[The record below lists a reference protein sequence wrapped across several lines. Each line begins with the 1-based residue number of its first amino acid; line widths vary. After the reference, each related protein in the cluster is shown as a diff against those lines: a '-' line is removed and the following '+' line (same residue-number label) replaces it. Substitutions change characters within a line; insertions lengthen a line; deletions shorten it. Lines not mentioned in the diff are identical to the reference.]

1 MPSKTTKKA
10 ETFEYRAEMKQLLH
24 LIVHSLYTHK
34 EIFLRELVS
43 NASDALNKIQFR
55 LLTDTAVLQPEAARR
70 IDIRGDKNENTLTI
84 TDAGV
89 GMTKDDLVERIG
101 TVAGSGTTAFVEE
114 MQKSGKP
121 IDAHLIGQFGV
132 GFYSAF
138 MVADRVTIETRSSDV
153 DSVGF
158 RWRSDG
164 GGSFTVEEIER
175 GDRGTSVI
183 LHLKDDETEF
193 AETWR
198 LKEIIRKY
206 SNFVDFPIYVDDKQV
221 NTVKALWHRNKDE
234 LKEDELNEFYKFIS
248 NDFDDPLD
256 HLHLH
261 LEGRVSFR
269 SILFVPSRAPAGLF
283 REDYELGLHLY
294 SSNVFVQDDCKNL
307 LPDYLRFIRG
317 VVDTEDLPLN
327 VSREV
332 TQSSPVMVKLQQI
345 ITSKVLG
352 MLTEWAMDDTEKYDT
367 FFKEFGTLFKTGL
380 GSDFTNRDEII
391 ELLRYESTATEA
403 GKTTSLSQYV
413 DRMQSGQK
421 EIFFLLGSDRTSAEN
436 SPNLEYFKSN
446 DLEVLLLIEPVDV
459 FTISNLNK
467 YKDHEIKSIEKAD
480 LNLESESEADETAL
494 SKHAQKK
501 LIERFKSVL
510 GERVEDVV
518 TSKRLVDSAATLVVG
533 KAGVDVQTER
543 MMRMMDRN
551 FTGSKKVLEINPKHE
566 LIQNL
571 SKLRE
576 TSGKDELIEQA
587 ILQLFE
593 GALLLDGALEKP
605 VDYVTR
611 MTQLMEA
618 ATSTN
623 ADLK

>member
-1 MPSKTTKKA
+1 
-10 ETFEYRAEMKQLLH
+10 LLH
-24 LIVHSLYTHK
+24 LIINSLYTHK

-55 LLTDTAVLQPEAARR
+55 LLTDTDVLQPEADRR

-84 TDAGV
+84 TDAGI
-89 GMTKDDLVERIG
+89 GMTKEDLVERIG
-101 TVAGSGTTAFVEE
+101 TVASSGTVSFVEE

-121 IDAHLIGQFGV
+121 IDAQMIGQFGV

-138 MVADRVTIETRSSDV
+138 MVSDRVTIETRASDV
-153 DSVGF
+153 DGTGY
-158 RWRSDG
+158 RWSSDG
-164 GGSFTVEEIER
+164 GGSYTVEQIEKD
-175 GDRGTSVI
+175 DRGTSVI

-206 SNFVDFPIYVDDKQV
+206 SNFVDFPIHVDDEQV
-221 NTVKALWHRNKDE
+221 NTVKALWHRKKDE
-234 LKEDELNEFYKFIS
+234 LNEDELNEFYKFIS
-248 NDFDDPLD
+248 NDFEKPLD

-269 SILFVPSRAPAGLF
+269 AILFVPSRAPVGLF
-283 REDYELGLHLY
+283 REDHEFGLHLY
-294 SSNVFVQDDCKNL
+294 SSNVFIQDDCKSL

-327 VSREV
+327 VSREI
-332 TQSSPVMVKLQQI
+332 TQNSLVMVKLQQI
-345 ITSKVLG
+345 ITGKVLS
-352 MLTEWAMDDTEKYDT
+352 MLTEWALDDSDKYDA

-391 ELLRYESTATEA
+391 ELLRYESTGTDA
-403 GKTTSLSQYV
+403 GKTASLSQYV

-421 EIFFLLGSDRTSAEN
+421 DIFYLLGSDRISAEN

-459 FTISNLNK
+459 FTISSLTK
-467 YKDHEIKSIEKAD
+467 YKDYEIKSIEKAD
-480 LNLESESEADETAL
+480 LDLETESDSDKAGLSE
-494 SKHAQKK
+494 HAENK

-510 GERVEDVV
+510 GDRVEDVV
-518 TSKRLVDSAATLVVG
+518 ASKRLVDSAATLVVG
-533 KAGVDVQTER
+533 KEGMDAQTER
-543 MMRMMDRN
+543 MMRMMDQN
-551 FTGSKKVLEINPKHE
+551 FTGSKKVLEINPRHV

-571 SKLRE
+571 SRLRDS
-576 TSGKDELIEQA
+576 SGKDELIGHA

-593 GALLLDGALEKP
+593 GALLLDGSLEKP
-605 VDYVTR
+605 VDFEYFV
-611 MTQLMEA
+611 
-618 ATSTN
+618 
-623 ADLK
+623 